1 MEVSG
6 RQIRHGRPA
15 AVNTKED
22 LAVMERPHSRKKK
35 VAEGTAEVR
44 KGEKLENSQMT
55 GSGDAPLAGNEKET
69 EETDK

>member
-1 MEVSG
+1 
-6 RQIRHGRPA
+6 
-15 AVNTKED
+15 
-22 LAVMERPHSRKKK
+22 MERPHSRKKK

-69 EETDK
+69 EEADK